1 MGEHWERR
9 ASQGSGCLFPLCF
22 HMAHSRGRSHLE
34 MANFKSIMNTNF
46 EKEGGR
52 ISLKRCVGANTE
64 SLWPSL
70 FKIKYKSQRLPWW
83 LSGKE
88 SACQCRSLRT
98 LRFDPWVGKI
108 PWKRKWQPTLVFL
121 KSHRQR
127 SLAGYS
133 PWGCK
138 RVGHNLVTKQQQ
150 QHVSQNTWPWTEPS
164 DQEPS
169 LLLFPRVCYAKAAH
183 WRWLLGGS
191 GWRERYLDWR
201 WTRTH
206 SWSNEMT
213 HMKILG

>member
-1 MGEHWERR
+1 MAALEWWQSVLHSLEGSITLGSARAMGEHWERR

-22 HMAHSRGRSHLE
+22 HMAHSRARSHLE
-34 MANFKSIMNTNF
+34 MANFKSITNTNF
-46 EKEGGR
+46 EKESGR
-52 ISLKRCVGANTE
+52 ISLKCCVGAHTE

-138 RVGHNLVTKQQQ
+138 RVGHNLAT
-150 QHVSQNTWPWTEPS
+150 
-164 DQEPS
+164 D
-169 LLLFPRVCYAKAAH
+169 LLLPVYSTGTP
-183 WRWLLGGS
+183 LLCGG
-191 GWRERYLDWR
+191 
-201 WTRTH
+201 
-206 SWSNEMT
+206 
-213 HMKILG
+213 